1 MFNTFRLLS
10 NTSIKHS
17 LKQLQQLSQQRG
29 IADGVAACHR
39 LMQNKSAVNHIPDM
53 SKKSSLLFLTAGV
66 ISAGYMG
73 TTIYYDKE

>member
-10 NTSIKHS
+10 NTSIK
-17 LKQLQQLSQQRG
+17 QQRG

-39 LMQNKSAVNHIPDM
+39 LMQNKGAITHVPHM
-53 SKKSSLLFLTAGV
+53 SKKSSLLFLTVGV

-73 TTIYYDKE
+73 TTIYYDEE